1 MKNLILASALL
12 GLLLLLAGCQGEPS
26 DTEHVASLPLP
37 QVRVDK
43 LPTATQT
50 STPMPEPATP
60 EALTPTAI
68 PQAQPVQPMPTRDD
82 EAFWLAQIETL
93 LDRIERRLNALDRD
107 LGR

>member
-1 MKNLILASALL
+1 MKNLILAGALL

-50 STPMPEPATP
+50 AIPTPEPATP

-68 PQAQPVQPMPTRDD
+68 PQAYVQPMPTRDD
-82 EAFWLAQIETL
+82 EAFWLAQIEIL

>member
-1 MKNLILASALL
+1 MKNLILAGALL

-43 LPTATQT
+43 LPTATPTAT
-50 STPMPEPATP
+50 STPEPEIA
-60 EALTPTAI
+60 ETPTPTPI
-68 PQAQPVQPMPTRDD
+68 PQAQMQPMPTRDD
-82 EAFWLAQIETL
+82 EAFWLAQIEIL

>member
-1 MKNLILASALL
+1 MKNLILAGALL
-12 GLLLLLAGCQGEPS
+12 GLLLLLAGCQGKPI

-50 STPMPEPATP
+50 STPIPEPEILETS
-60 EALTPTAI
+60 TPTAI
-68 PQAQPVQPMPTRDD
+68 PQAQQVQPMPTRDD

-93 LDRIERRLNALDRD
+93 LDRIERRLNALDKD

>member
-1 MKNLILASALL
+1 VKNLFLAGALL

-26 DTEHVASLPLP
+26 DIEHVASLPLP

-43 LPTATQT
+43 LPTPTPT
-50 STPMPEPATP
+50 VTSIPEPEILEKSTPTP
-60 EALTPTAI
+60 I
-68 PQAQPVQPMPTRDD
+68 PQAQQVQPMPTRDD
-82 EAFWLAQIETL
+82 EAFWLAQIEFL